1 MPGFDDPQTKIRKL
15 RTRSAIELAV
25 AGKWRQAITANQEI
39 VAEFPNEVD
48 AYNRLGRAYL
58 ELGIFSQARA
68 AYQRTL
74 ELDSANTIA
83 RKNLNRLSQLGED
96 TEVPDEE
103 TTRVEPRQFLEE
115 TGKTGTAV
123 LERPAPPAV
132 LARLDAGD
140 NLALK
145 LEGSRLKAFNPR
157 DDYIAQLGP
166 RDAHRL
172 IKLIQGGNAYSAT
185 VTGVNT
191 GRVSVII
198 RETFRHPSQAHL
210 VSFPPRGDGKKYD
223 QALNDHDAYADEGNG
238 ASGFEP
244 DDDSDDHED

>member
-15 RTRSAIELAV
+15 RTRGAIELAV
-25 AGKWRQAITANQEI
+25 AGKWREAVTANQEI

-58 ELGIFSQARA
+58 ELGSYSQARA

-83 RKNLNRLSQLGED
+83 RKNLDRLSQLGED

-103 TTRVEPRQFLEE
+103 TTKVEPRQFLEE

-140 NLALK
+140 KLDIK
-145 LEGSRLKAFNPR
+145 LEGSRLKAYNPR
-157 DDYIAQLGP
+157 GDYIAQLGP

-172 IKLIQGGNAYSAT
+172 IKLIQGGNTYSAT
-185 VTGVNT
+185 VTGVNA

-198 RETFRHPSQAHL
+198 REAFRHPSQAHL
-210 VSFPPRGDGKKYD
+210 LSFPPRGNGQKYD
-223 QALNDHDAYADEGNG
+223 PSLNDPDAYVDEGSST
-238 ASGFEP
+238 SGFES
-244 DDDSDDHED
+244 DDDSDDTED